1 MGSAHKVME
10 MTPPG
15 ARRSAARTL
24 AAVAGLAL
32 VALGAYGAILSR
44 EPILAAIAG
53 AGGLQLL
60 RMALSERPYSKAL
73 VAVDAAAFAIFAF
86 QRNDG
91 LGFWQLPGPWADV
104 FRFNVPGATIGLVI
118 YVVGAAMA
126 LIAGYRGLRIVEALS
141 LIAVPFLFNLLV
153 VLAADWHMAEIGAF
167 VTAHAALPF
176 PDR

>member
-24 AAVAGLAL
+24 AAVAGLSL
-32 VALGAYGAILSR
+32 VALAAYEAILPR
-44 EPILAAIAG
+44 EPILAAIAA

-60 RMALSERPYSKAL
+60 RMAFAERPYSKAL
-73 VAVDAAAFAIFAF
+73 IAVDAAAFAIFAF

-104 FRFNVPGATIGLVI
+104 FRFNVPGATIALAV
-118 YVVGAAMA
+118 YVGGSISGVDRRLSRAAP
-126 LIAGYRGLRIVEALS
+126 R
-141 LIAVPFLFNLLV
+141 
-153 VLAADWHMAEIGAF
+153 
-167 VTAHAALPF
+167 
-176 PDR
+176 